1 MNPCMKNASVTD
13 EVKAE
18 GMLGTNYS
26 TEEFGV
32 MWARIL
38 IKWIKCGNALK
49 SIRLEPDLKPV
60 LITRKVTVE
69 GNRIP
74 GWGFGTVLNLNL
86 GYIPFS
92 DLFAHIVTQMCHLKN
107 THCHCWNL
115 LFSSSWGHLWD
126 FAGTLTPQE
135 GHNKCK
141 TQTPL
146 FHRPFRDVRRWI
158 SRFCPN
164 VKWVFRDHPGDLKCR
179 VHPEADFTDSHWIRE
194 LCKLLFPFPAA
205 CRNGDK
211 NW

>member
-1 MNPCMKNASVTD
+1 MKNASVTD
-13 EVKAE
+13 EVKTE

-49 SIRLEPDLKPV
+49 SIQLEPDLKPV

-126 FAGTLTPQE
+126 FV
-135 GHNKCK
+135 GHWH
-141 TQTPL
+141 
-146 FHRPFRDVRRWI
+146 HRKDTT
-158 SRFCPN
+158 N
-164 VKWVFRDHPGDLKCR
+164 AKH
-179 VHPEADFTDSHWIRE
+179 
-194 LCKLLFPFPAA
+194 KLLFSTGLSEMWEGEFP
-205 CRNGDK
+205 GFVQM
-211 NW
+211 